1 MDKGRVMFD
10 LTDKIALVTGATGG
24 IGAACARAIVAQ
36 GGTVAMTG
44 TRQAVLDE
52 LCASIGPRAKGFV
65 CDLGDRAAVDA
76 LAPAVEAAFGRID
89 ILVNNAGIT
98 RDNLFI
104 RMSDEDWDKVIEVN
118 LTAVF
123 RLTRAA
129 LRGMIKRR
137 SGRIVMM
144 SSVSGVAGNA
154 GQGNYAAAK
163 SGLLGMAKSIAKE
176 VARRGIT
183 VNSIAPGYIQ
193 TPMIEALNEAQRT
206 AALADV
212 PMDRFGLPEE
222 IAAAVVF
229 LASQEA
235 AYLTGHTLHVNGG
248 MHIE

>member
-1 MDKGRVMFD
+1 MFD

-36 GGTVAMTG
+36 GGKVAVTG

-52 LCASIGPRAKGFV
+52 LCASIGPSAKGFV

-76 LAPAVEAAFGRID
+76 LTPAVEAEFGRID

-104 RMSDEDWDKVIEVN
+104 RMSDDDWDKVIEVN

-123 RLTRAA
+123 RLTRAV

-144 SSVSGVAGNA
+144 SSVVGVAGNA

-163 SGLLGMAKSIAKE
+163 AGLLGMGKSIAKE

-183 VNSIAPGYIQ
+183 VNAIAPGYIQ
-193 TPMIEALNEAQRT
+193 TPMVEALTDAQR
-206 AALADV
+206 AAAVAEV
-212 PMDRFGLPEE
+212 PADRFGTPEE

-229 LASQEA
+229 LASPEA
-235 AYLTGHTLHVNGG
+235 GYLTGHTLHINGG